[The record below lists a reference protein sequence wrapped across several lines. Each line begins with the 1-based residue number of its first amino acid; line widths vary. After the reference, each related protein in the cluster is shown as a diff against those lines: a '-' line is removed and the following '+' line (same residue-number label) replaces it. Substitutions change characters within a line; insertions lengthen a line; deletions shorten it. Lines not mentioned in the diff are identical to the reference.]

1 MARSGVPSAF
11 SDTELTAFFAVD
23 LVFDSGAAYLW
34 NGIGDITIGSN
45 TYTGSGSVIGISAV
59 EEDAQISAKGIT
71 VTLSGITSTVI
82 SYALN
87 ENYQGRPLKLYV
99 GTIASDGTVSSYM
112 IFSGLMDVMTI
123 VEDGETCTIAIAAE
137 NRLIDLERARVR
149 RYTSEDQKQLHSS
162 DNGFDFVASI
172 QEQQID
178 WK

>member
-23 LVFDSGAAYLW
+23 LEFDGGTAYLW
-34 NGIGDITIGSN
+34 NGIGNITFGSN
-45 TYTGSGSVIGISAV
+45 TYSGTGSVLSISAV
-59 EEDAQISAKGIT
+59 EEDPQISAKGVT

-99 GTIASDGTVSSYM
+99 GTIADDGTVSSYM
-112 IFSGLMDVMTI
+112 VFSGLMDVMTI
-123 VEDGETCTIAIAAE
+123 AENSETCTVSIAAE

-149 RYTSEDQKQLHSS
+149 RYTSEDQKQLHPS
-162 DNGFDFVASI
+162 DNGFDFVTSI
-172 QEQQID
+172 QEPNVE
-178 WK
+178 WG